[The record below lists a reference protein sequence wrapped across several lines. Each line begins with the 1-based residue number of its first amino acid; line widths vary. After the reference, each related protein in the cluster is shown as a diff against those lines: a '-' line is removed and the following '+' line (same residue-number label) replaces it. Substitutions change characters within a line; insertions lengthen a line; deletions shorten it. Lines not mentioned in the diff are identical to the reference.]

1 MIDGI
6 PEDRRPALDRAL
18 QTVFDRPRYDTIT
31 AVAGGLSGSGVWR
44 LDLDGRSYLLKLEA
58 PADGLH
64 DPARQYACQKLAAEA
79 GVAPELLHA
88 DAEAALSISRWIEAR
103 PLADHPGGRRAILAE
118 MAALVRRL
126 QATPA
131 FPPLVDFFEGV
142 SQLVVRTQA
151 LGLADA
157 AQIAEPL
164 ERLAEIAEG
173 WRPGQAE
180 PVSSHNDFNPRNVM
194 SDGRRLWLVDW
205 GAAFRNDPWVDVAVS
220 ANSFASG
227 EDEADGLLH
236 AYRGA
241 PADEVAR
248 ARFQLMRQTCR
259 LYYGVLI
266 TASAAGSGAAPQP
279 GADWSAATPLSEIQ
293 SELRSGRLS
302 MDTGD
307 GRFAYGAALIGE
319 MLRQCRTPGHRRALE
334 VVAGG

>member
-6 PEDRRPALDRAL
+6 PEDKRPALDSAL
-18 QTVFDRPRYDTIT
+18 RTVFGRPRYDTIA

-44 LDLDGRSYLLKLEA
+44 LGVGVGSYLLKLEA
-58 PADGLH
+58 PADGFH
-64 DPARQYACQKLAAEA
+64 DPARQYACLKLAAEA

-88 DAEAALSISRWIEAR
+88 DAEAGLSISCWVEAR
-103 PLADHPGGRRAILAE
+103 PLADHPGGRRAILKE
-118 MAALVRRL
+118 MAKLVRRL

-142 SQLVVRTQA
+142 SQLVARTQA

-164 ERLAEIAEG
+164 ERLAEIAED

-180 PVSSHNDFNPRNVM
+180 PVSSHNDLNPRNVI

-220 ANSFASG
+220 ANFFASS
-227 EDEADGLLH
+227 EDEAEGLLQ
-236 AYRGA
+236 AYLGA
-241 PADEVAR
+241 PADAAAR
-248 ARFQLMRQTCR
+248 ARFELMRQTCR

-266 TASAAGSGAAPQP
+266 LASAAGSGAGLRP
-279 GADWSAATPLSEIQ
+279 GAGWSEASPLSEVQ
-293 SELRSGRLS
+293 SALGSGRMS
-302 MDTGD
+302 MDTPD
-307 GRFAYGAALIGE
+307 GRFGYGAALIGE
-319 MLRQCRTPGHRRALE
+319 MLRQCHTPGHQRALE